1 MIAGPAAVA
10 ISTAAVMRPA
20 MARIYARVRTY
31 GENIASGEVDITVK
45 LPVGDFRPHDGVIAM
60 FTHCVMEV
68 VEAVAIRE
76 HCYGITR
83 VSDTQS

>member
-1 MIAGPAAVA
+1 MIFVAAAVA
-10 ISTAAVMRPA
+10 ISAATVMRPA
-20 MARIYARVRTY
+20 MTWINASIRTH
-31 GENIASGEVDITVK
+31 GEYVASGEVDITMK

-76 HCYGITR
+76 HCYGIAR
-83 VSDTQS
+83 VSNTQS